1 MNRRWTVAGI
11 SPFVRWFGNRQPD
24 LMKKTLERH
33 IERSRG
39 SVERRLEQRPGR
51 KGRRARLHPDL
62 GGALLRLRYAITTL
76 SKSEGPR
83 RSVQIRSGKKQN
95 NLFID
100 AELGNARN
108 IEPVAVGGSAWQRED
123 DLVSRI
129 ALDRRHYPEPVLCYN
144 LSTAIIHIT
153 SARHTLNMGDRLRF
167 FTQRI
172 EREPYHGCCLRL
184 RHPDGQNNNGQSR
197 SHQT

>member
-11 SPFVRWFGNRQPD
+11 SPFVGWLGNRQPD
-24 LMKKTLERH
+24 LMKKTPERH
-33 IERSRG
+33 IKGSRG
-39 SVERRLEQRPGR
+39 SVERRLEQRPVR

-62 GGALLRLRYAITTL
+62 GGALLRFRYAITAL
-76 SKSEGPR
+76 SESEGPR

-100 AELGNARN
+100 PELGNTRN
-108 IEPVAVGGSAWQRED
+108 IKPVAVGGSTWQRED

-129 ALDRRHYPEPVLCYN
+129 ALDRCHYLEPVLCYN

-172 EREPYHGCCLRL
+172 EREPYHGCCLEP
-184 RHPDGQNNNGQSR
+184 RHPDGQNSNGQSEA
-197 SHQT
+197 HQT